1 LRTAFYFTEDAFYR
15 VPISMFSDPK
25 SEIVIATGIMK
36 RWITVNE
43 KHAFV
48 DIIFLD

>member
-1 LRTAFYFTEDAFYR
+1 
-15 VPISMFSDPK
+15 MFSDPK
-25 SEIVIATGIMK
+25 SERMIATGNMK
-36 RWITVNE
+36 RKVTVNE